1 MKNHHLEFAQKHID
15 EYLHDL
21 QTIVN
26 IDSGTY
32 TKIGI
37 DRVSA
42 YLQQRFQSL
51 GFTTR
56 YDKQTQYG
64 DHLIATH
71 TGQTQYGPR
80 ILFIGH
86 IDTVFPEGEV
96 ARRPF
101 TISHRNGTRIAT
113 GPGVLD
119 MKSGVLIGMYALRL
133 LIGHIDTVFPEGE
146 VARRSFTIS
155 HRNGTRIA
163 TGPGVLDMKS
173 GVLIGMY
180 ALRLL
185 IESRQASYS
194 NATFICNSDEEI
206 GSPSSRPLIQEL
218 ARQSDIVLLFE
229 PGRAA
234 ETIVSSR
241 KGCGQ
246 YRVEVHGISAHA
258 GVEPERGRNAILELS
273 YQVQMMQAL
282 NGTIPGATLSVG
294 IIRGGDRT
302 NVVPDYA
309 YFDMDVRVA
318 DQASAEALEAAMRRV
333 TSQNHLNDT
342 RITLSGNILCQP
354 FERNQRNARLVELA
368 KAAGSELG
376 LKIRDVGSG
385 GASDA
390 NNTSILGIP
399 TLDGLGAGGGL
410 AHNPG
415 EFIELDYLP
424 ERIALV
430 AGLIK
435 RIERNM

>member
-1 MKNHHLEFAQKHID
+1 MKNHDVEQAQKHMD

-21 QTIVN
+21 KTIVN

-32 TKIGI
+32 TKAGI
-37 DRVSA
+37 DRVGA
-42 YLQQRFQSL
+42 YLQNRFHTL
-51 GFTTR
+51 GFSTSF
-56 YDKQTQYG
+56 DKQEQYG

-71 TGQTQYGPR
+71 TGQSPQGPH
-80 ILFIGH
+80 IVFIGH
-86 IDTVFPEGEV
+86 IDTVLPDGE
-96 ARRPF
+96 AERRPF
-101 TISHRNGTRIAT
+101 TIKQDNGMR
-113 GPGVLD
+113 V
-119 MKSGVLIGMYALRL
+119 
-133 LIGHIDTVFPEGE
+133 
-146 VARRSFTIS
+146 
-155 HRNGTRIA
+155 A

-185 IESRQASYS
+185 IESQQAHYS
-194 NATFICNSDEEI
+194 NVTFICNSDEEI
-206 GSPSSRPLIQEL
+206 GSPSSRPLIQKL
-218 ARQSDIVLLFE
+218 AQQADAVLVFE

-258 GVEPERGRNAILELS
+258 GVEPDRGRNAILELS

-309 YFDMDVRVA
+309 YFDMDVRA
-318 DQASAEALEAAMRRV
+318 TDQSSAEALEAAMLKV
-333 TSQNHLNDT
+333 TCQNKLRDT
-342 RITLSGNILCQP
+342 RITLSGSMLCQP
-354 FERNQRNARLVELA
+354 FERNKRNVHLVDLA

-376 LKIRDVGSG
+376 LKIQDVGSG

-390 NNTSILGIP
+390 NTTSAMGIP

-415 EFIELDYLP
+415 EFVELDYLP
-424 ERIALV
+424 TRIALV

-435 RIERNM
+435 RIGAKR

>member
-1 MKNHHLEFAQKHID
+1 MKNHDIEQALKHMD
-15 EYLHDL
+15 EYLYDL

-32 TKIGI
+32 TKADI

-42 YLQQRFQSL
+42 YLQNRFQTL
-51 GFTTR
+51 GFSTR
-56 YDKQTQYG
+56 FDKQVHYG

-71 TGQTQYGPR
+71 IGQSLDGPR
-80 ILFIGH
+80 I
-86 IDTVFPEGEV
+86 
-96 ARRPF
+96 
-101 TISHRNGTRIAT
+101 
-113 GPGVLD
+113 
-119 MKSGVLIGMYALRL
+119 L
-133 LIGHIDTVFPEGE
+133 LIGHIDTVLPDGE
-146 VARRSFTIS
+146 AERRPFTINQ
-155 HRNGTRIA
+155 HNGTRIA

-185 IESRQASYS
+185 IENQQAHYS
-194 NATFICNSDEEI
+194 NVTFICNSDEEI

-218 ARQSDIVLLFE
+218 AWQADAVLVLE

-234 ETIVSSR
+234 GTIVSSR

-246 YRVEVHGISAHA
+246 YRVEVHGVSAHA
-258 GVEPERGRNAILELS
+258 GVEPDRGRNAILELS

-282 NGTIPGATLSVG
+282 NGTIPGTTLSVG

-309 YFDMDVRVA
+309 YFDMDVRTI
-318 DQASAEALEAAMRRV
+318 DQASAVALEAAMHRV
-333 TSQNHLNDT
+333 THQNKLQGT
-342 RITLSGNILCQP
+342 RITLSGRMLCQP
-354 FERNQRNARLVELA
+354 FERNRRNARLVELA
-368 KAAGSELG
+368 KAAGNELG
-376 LKIRDVGSG
+376 LKIQDVGSG

-390 NNTSILGIP
+390 NTTSALGVP

-415 EFIELDYLP
+415 EFIELDYVP
-424 ERIALV
+424 TRIALV
-430 AGLIK
+430 AGLIR
-435 RIERNM
+435 RIEPNL